1 MNMMNT
7 RSEYRFVRKDI
18 AIAVAL
24 VIASFGT
31 TEIAFAQSAEVANT
45 VADTNAGEALP
56 TLADPAGII
65 DPELLSILNSMSNT
79 ADFTSVGIPDEI
91 AREVAEQQAERIDTR
106 EPGMAAALPVTGN
119 MEAAG
124 ESVDASPSIIDPA
137 SVLRDIGVTAVGD
150 ASDDSDSQTVSAIA
164 IKEEES
170 DKSAELES
178 VNDSGASIDPH
189 LPPPELPE
197 IVLTDVPLQTL
208 RFSDMLALALVDNPG
223 VIMANERVIQA
234 VENSNQVGA
243 FRYPLV
249 AATGTVGPEYN
260 DPVASEESG
269 VATTIGKN
277 IKLTL
282 THQLYDGGTARSKF
296 NRSQKLIDA
305 AESEAQ
311 IELETLLLEIVV
323 NYIDYWRYQI
333 VLSQSE
339 KFVDVM
345 NDLVDDLNSM
355 FKAGAVSKL
364 EVDFARA
371 RVASA
376 RGARSEA
383 SASMNNAFSELEYL
397 VPGLSEF
404 TANSPEKFSDFVLL
418 SLEDYLEKGAAS
430 NSGFVT
436 NQRNIEAT
444 QLKVRAARGVF
455 KPTVNVELSGSYID
469 DEGQPS
475 EPRMKAAAKFLL
487 NYTFYNGGERRAGVR
502 RAQAQLRE
510 FESERIQL
518 ERLVFR
524 EIDQSFNNITAS
536 RLALDA
542 VNDEIIAHEELQRL
556 NRQNLALGS
565 VNIMELID
573 VEERLFNAHSKKYEV
588 LATMYQEYFTLLVS
602 AGFTKELLD
611 KYELELAT
619 NEES

>member
-1 MNMMNT
+1 MNT
-7 RSEYRFVRKDI
+7 RSENRFFRKDI
-18 AIAVAL
+18 AILVAL

-31 TEIAFAQSAEVANT
+31 TEIAFAQSGAVANT
-45 VADTNAGEALP
+45 FANTDASEALP
-56 TLADPAGII
+56 TLVDPAGII
-65 DPELLSILNSMSNT
+65 DPELLSILNSMSNID
-79 ADFTSVGIPDEI
+79 DFTSVGIPDEI
-91 AREVAEQQAERIDTR
+91 AREVAEQQAKRINTR
-106 EPGMAAALPVTGN
+106 EPEISAAMPITEQL
-119 MEAAG
+119 EAAG
-124 ESVDASPSIIDPA
+124 ASVDASPSIIDPP
-137 SVLRDIGVTAVGD
+137 SVLRQIGVTTVSNSSEV
-150 ASDDSDSQTVSAIA
+150 SDTQTVSAIA
-164 IKEEES
+164 IKDEEES
-170 DKSAELES
+170 DKPAELES
-178 VNDSGASIDPH
+178 FSDSGASIDPH
-189 LPPPELPE
+189 LPTPELPE
-197 IVLTDVPLQTL
+197 IVLTDVPLPTL

-243 FRYPLV
+243 FRYPSV
-249 AATGTVGPEYN
+249 AATSAVGPEYN

-277 IKLTL
+277 LKLTL
-282 THQLYDGGTARSKF
+282 THQLYDGGTSRSKY
-296 NRSQKLIDA
+296 NRSQKLVDA
-305 AESEAQ
+305 AEAEAQ
-311 IELETLLLEIVV
+311 IELESLLLEIVV
-323 NYIDYWRYQI
+323 NYVDYWRYQ
-333 VLSQSE
+333 VELSQAE
-339 KFVDVM
+339 NFVNVM

-383 SASMNNAFSELEYL
+383 GASMNNAFSELEYL

-404 TANSPEKFSDFVLL
+404 TANSPEKFSDFILL
-418 SLEDYLEKGAAS
+418 TLEEYLEKGAAS
-430 NSGFVT
+430 NSGFIT
-436 NQRNIEAT
+436 NQMNIEAT
-444 QLKVRAARGVF
+444 QLKVRAARGGF

-487 NYTFYNGGERRAGVR
+487 NYTLYNGGERRAAVR

-556 NRQNLALGS
+556 NRQNLALGT

-573 VEERLFNAHSKKYEV
+573 VEERLFNAHSRKYEV

-619 NEES
+619 NQGS